1 MNIEELKALKAQAD
15 NLIKTFQNDREI
27 MENEKKN
34 RLAENEKNFD
44 DFIGTLTSYVE
55 IIPDSMTCNKVY
67 YNVMDFVRDF
77 SRFSGVVTN
86 SECSNLTVTIDKT
99 LHFRISLYRETYF
112 IIVSKTNVEV
122 SPSSQN
128 RTENTHL
135 DLLKRY
141 IVQNKEAFLE
151 LIEDAL
157 EDCINQTVSAEKNK
171 NDRLYEECVKFS
183 EENT

>member
-55 IIPDSMTCNKVY
+55 IIPDSMTCNRTY
-67 YNVMDFVRDF
+67 YIMDFVRAF
-77 SRFSGVVTN
+77 SRFSGVLIN
-86 SECSNLTVTIDKT
+86 SECSRLTVTIGKT
-99 LHFRISLYRETYF
+99 LHFEIKLYRETYF

-128 RTENTHL
+128 RNENTHL